1 MLIKDF
7 NNDKNQI
14 IFLMIGYQQFVL
26 EKYFHLAF
34 FKNFNW
40 YIKKN
45 STVWQR

>member
-26 EKYFHLAF
+26 EKYFQLSF
-34 FKNFNW
+34 
-40 YIKKN
+40 
-45 STVWQR
+45 